1 MKILNLVDGEV
12 KIDPEILV
20 IPEFDAVWK
29 TDKTKDKHKAFETF
43 TYIYHCCDLASP
55 YANFPMGK
63 REEAVRQDLISD
75 KTWKETKEIK
85 SARAKFIE
93 MSTTPLQRLL
103 SASQRKI
110 DEIAQFLDETPV
122 DVDTVASVLKIMND
136 LSKTV
141 NQFAALNETVTKEQ
155 KANSTKRRGEKSSA
169 LFED

>member
-1 MKILNLVDGEV
+1 MKIFQLVDGEV
-12 KIDPEILV
+12 KIDPEILI

-29 TDKTKDKHKAFETF
+29 QDKKKDKIDAFQNF
-43 TYIYHCCDLASP
+43 TYIYHCCDHASP
-55 YANFPMGK
+55 YSNFPIGK
-63 REEAVRQDLISD
+63 REEAVRADLISD

-85 SARAKFIE
+85 AARQKFIE

-122 DVDTVASVLKIMND
+122 DVDTVPSILKIMND

-141 NQFAALNETVTKEQ
+141 NQFAALTETVTKEQ
-155 KANSTKRRGEKSSA
+155 KQNSTKRRGEKSSA
-169 LFED
+169 MFES